1 MASEAHS
8 IPSPSSCN
16 YKPSNPTSYFRIDRK
31 IPHQFARLFP
41 EDRLRRYSTLS
52 WRISSGEGR
61 NKGPP
66 FLDKEA
72 IINEVTQPQPRS
84 LRWLIM
90 ILIRKEVGTGSL
102 VILMIPN
109 PLITRVLPSLLQIA
123 HLRERDQLP
132 MLDNDLLQSTTE

>member
-1 MASEAHS
+1 
-8 IPSPSSCN
+8 
-16 YKPSNPTSYFRIDRK
+16 
-31 IPHQFARLFP
+31 
-41 EDRLRRYSTLS
+41 
-52 WRISSGEGR
+52 
-61 NKGPP
+61 
-66 FLDKEA
+66 
-72 IINEVTQPQPRS
+72 
-84 LRWLIM
+84 M